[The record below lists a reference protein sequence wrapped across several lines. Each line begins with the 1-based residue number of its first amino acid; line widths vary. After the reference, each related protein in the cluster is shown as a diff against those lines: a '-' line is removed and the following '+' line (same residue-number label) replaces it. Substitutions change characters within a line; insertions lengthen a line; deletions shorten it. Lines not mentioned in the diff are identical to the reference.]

1 MNRRDPVPFS
11 HPHFPTLIELILP
24 SWPSWALAL
33 PPEAWYDSLGCG
45 IWFNSFSF
53 LVPRPRSE
61 RNRGLPVE
69 LKSIWPA
76 AQDLLKKLR
85 RKFFLTFIPSN
96 LICKELGGKPL
107 NRNSMWYLIKTSKL
121 FSQLGSSVRLRTQ
134 DPN

>member
-1 MNRRDPVPFS
+1 MRSSLNRRDPVPFS

-69 LKSIWPA
+69 LRRIWPA
-76 AQDLLKKLR
+76 AKDASEKTPEIRVMIEKGIHEGFLQGEDLAKLEAFVKR
-85 RKFFLTFIPSN
+85 
-96 LICKELGGKPL
+96 CE
-107 NRNSMWYLIKTSKL
+107 
-121 FSQLGSSVRLRTQ
+121 
-134 DPN
+134 PN